1 MIIESNIFLSI
12 QRRSYFIFHK
22 LIIKLISQVF
32 CINSQ
37 HRLRFNFRS
46 FKTSLL
52 NLLLLWAHWNKIYSH
67 TPANRW
73 INLRLFGYWM
83 VQIILKNKFEF
94 ILLLRWKSLLIRFF
108 SFKYNL
114 PRGKL
119 TKIATCSRTYSV
131 LNICFCLVFPNFS
144 IILILKFGNRRR
156 TLFFRL
162 LNFFLIIWCLCH
174 GIKIYLIQIIWYLSF
189 RLNNLRRYESWNI
202 LLL

>member
-37 HRLRFNFRS
+37 HRLRFIFRS

-83 VQIILKNKFEF
+83 VQIILKN
-94 ILLLRWKSLLIRFF
+94 
-108 SFKYNL
+108 N
-114 PRGKL
+114 
-119 TKIATCSRTYSV
+119 SV

-162 LNFFLIIWCLCH
+162 LNSFLIIWCLCH